1 MSGMP
6 NDVEAN
12 WVTGSHDMGRVAS
25 RLGEHLVD
33 HMNMLALMLPGLSV
47 TYQGEEMGM
56 RNTNISW
63 EETRDPAG
71 CACGPSRYQ
80 ECSRDPER
88 TPFQVNL
95 TCSSRLPLT
104 SSTSKSTSHPSKITF
119 RHKITVEQRVQRWLQ
134 RQLVD
139 LAPGKPQLCVAQL
152 GQSGWKKFSFV
163 FLSVFV

>member
-1 MSGMP
+1 MP
-6 NDVEAN
+6 TDVEAN

-71 CACGPSRYQ
+71 CACGPTKYQ

-95 TCSSRLPLT
+95 TCCPILPPT
-104 SSTSKSTSHPSKITF
+104 SSIKNH
-119 RHKITVEQRVQRWLQ
+119 L
-134 RQLVD
+134 
-139 LAPGKPQLCVAQL
+139 
-152 GQSGWKKFSFV
+152 
-163 FLSVFV
+163 

>member
-1 MSGMP
+1 MP
-6 NDVEAN
+6 TDVEAN

-71 CACGPSRYQ
+71 CACGPTRYQ

-95 TCSSRLPLT
+95 TCSPILQPT
-104 SSTSKSTSHPSKITF
+104 SSTSHPSKITF
-119 RHKITVEQRVQRWLQ
+119 RRKITVEQRVQRRLQ

-139 LAPGKPQLCVAQL
+139 LAPSQPQLCMAQL
-152 GQSGWKKFSFV
+152 G
-163 FLSVFV
+163 

>member
-1 MSGMP
+1 MP
-6 NDVEAN
+6 TDVEAN

-71 CACGPSRYQ
+71 CACGPARYQ

-88 TPFQVNL
+88 TPFQVSL
-95 TCSSRLPLT
+95 TCSPILPPT

-119 RHKITVEQRVQRWLQ
+119 RRKITVEQRVQRWLQ

-139 LAPGKPQLCVAQL
+139 LAPSQPQLCMAQL
-152 GQSGWKKFSFV
+152 G
-163 FLSVFV
+163 

>member
-25 RLGEHLVD
+25 RLGEHVVD

-71 CACGPSRYQ
+71 CACGPTRYQ

-119 RHKITVEQRVQRWLQ
+119 RRKVTVEQ
-134 RQLVD
+134 
-139 LAPGKPQLCVAQL
+139 
-152 GQSGWKKFSFV
+152 
-163 FLSVFV
+163 